1 MSDIDRIFA
10 EREAKRQEKERDRLE
25 RFTVASDFLKE
36 FYERDVAPS
45 KSLGEH
51 GIEAKLSGNRLL
63 LHRSNA
69 GIYADAF
76 QIAVGPEGEIDIAG
90 RSLGAY
96 HPDHKVKLKRELITE
111 MLTFF
116 DL

>member
-1 MSDIDRIFA
+1 MSEIDRIYA
-10 EREAKRQEKERDRLE
+10 EREVQRHDKERARRE
-25 RFTVASDFLKE
+25 RFDVAMAFLKD
-36 FYERDVAPS
+36 FFERDVAAS
-45 KSLGEH
+45 SALTSN
-51 GIEAKLSGNRLL
+51 GIEAKLTDNRIL

-76 QIAVGPEGEIDIAG
+76 QIAIGPEGEIDIAG
-90 RSLGAY
+90 RSLGQY